1 LAESQPKP
9 AESIQKPAESPLHLL
24 LRFFEKNIERFDQ
37 IYRNLF
43 PFNSYIEGEVMYEM
57 ETRKVLSS
65 LCYFSI
71 FFAGFIFPL
80 VVYFAS
86 GDQGTKAHAKKSLFS
101 HLIPLILMPFV
112 VIAVL
117 NDSVN
122 IQNEIPTFT
131 IISIVAFA
139 LTGIAVTIWN
149 IVKGVKVL
157 LAE

>member
-1 LAESQPKP
+1 MES
-9 AESIQKPAESPLHLL
+9 
-24 LRFFEKNIERFDQ
+24 
-37 IYRNLF
+37 
-43 PFNSYIEGEVMYEM
+43 
-57 ETRKVLSS
+57 RKVLSS

-86 GDQGTKAHAKKSLFS
+86 GDQVTKAHAKKSLLS

-117 NDSVN
+117 NDSIN
-122 IQNEIPTFT
+122 FQNEIPILT
-131 IISIVAFA
+131 IISIVALGIA
-139 LTGIAVTIWN
+139 GIAVTIWN

>member
-1 LAESQPKP
+1 
-9 AESIQKPAESPLHLL
+9 
-24 LRFFEKNIERFDQ
+24 
-37 IYRNLF
+37 
-43 PFNSYIEGEVMYEM
+43 MYEV

-101 HLIPLILMPFV
+101 HLIPLILMPVV

-122 IQNEIPTFT
+122 IQNEIPIFT
-131 IISIVAFA
+131 IISIVALA
-139 LTGIAVTIWN
+139 ITGIAVTIWN